1 MEWHVSV
8 FNPETK
14 RSQLRSGEAPDREAA
29 IRSIVDNGRAL
40 AKELGGKF
48 GNVVVD
54 EQPGNMVN
62 FGETSLT
69 DEQMAERVQAA
80 IDYEQQRTAER
91 ERKAA
96 EWTEPA
102 PPPPA
107 REPGTTKFS
116 TPATDVGQQWARV
129 AQWLNVHQTHQPAAG
144 AEPEAI
150 TEAEA
155 RSGVTWPTELRELFR
170 QVNGIPADSWFPLFP
185 SHHLF
190 DLEQVIDEREVEL
203 EVWSQFGD
211 EAEQGGSN
219 AGDPAG
225 TWLPE
230 FIPFAGVDGYFLF
243 VDSRPGPLW
252 GCVSEFEKVGAD
264 DRGPQWISLSAML
277 ADLADALDTGGTFAE
292 VWCPSIVDGQ
302 LEWTYDT
309 NG

>member
-8 FNPETK
+8 FNPATK

-40 AKELGGKF
+40 AQELEGKF
-48 GNVVVD
+48 GNVVVN

-62 FGETSLT
+62 FGDTSLT

-102 PPPPA
+102 APPPA

-116 TPATDVGQQWARV
+116 TPAGDVGQQWSRI
-129 AQWLNVHQTHQPAAG
+129 AQWLNSHQTNQPAAG
-144 AEPEAI
+144 AELDAI
-150 TEAEA
+150 ADAEA
-155 RSGVTWPTELRELFR
+155 RSGVTWPTELCELFR
-170 QVNGIPADSWFPLFP
+170 HVNGIPVDSWFPLFP
-185 SHHLF
+185 SHILF

-203 EVWSQFGD
+203 EVWSQLSD
-211 EAEQGGSN
+211 EAEQGDSN
-219 AGDPAG
+219 AGDSAG

-230 FIPFAGVDGYFLF
+230 FIPFAGLDGNFLF
-243 VDSRPGPLW
+243 VDSRPGPLH

-277 ADLADALDTGGTFAE
+277 ADLADALDTSGTFAE
-292 VWCPSIVDGQ
+292 VWRPSIVNSQ
-302 LEWTYDT
+302 LEWTYEA